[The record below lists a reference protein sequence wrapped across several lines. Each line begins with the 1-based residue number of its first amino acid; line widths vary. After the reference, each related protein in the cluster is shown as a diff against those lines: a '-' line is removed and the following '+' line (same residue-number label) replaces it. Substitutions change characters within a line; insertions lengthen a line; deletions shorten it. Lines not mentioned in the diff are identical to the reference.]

1 MSAEKYLECPECK
14 GSGEADRIEHDSVP
28 CGACNGKGSAE
39 KYELCLKAGLS
50 VRSRQLNQ
58 DDDTWSAPYVLAA
71 DVERLLESAPVVHGL
86 IEERSM
92 GLALRSNLDRGPID
106 THTARLLLIE
116 PIVRDTPESLLR
128 ELIRAAEVWGF
139 RRAVRSYRTHVVTRA
154 RRLLERK

>member
-1 MSAEKYLECPECK
+1 VALATAK
-14 GSGEADRIEHDSVP
+14 GAP
-28 CGACNGKGSAE
+28 K

-86 IEERSM
+86 IEDNDWICFSEP
-92 GLALRSNLDRGPID
+92 GPRADD

-128 ELIRAAEVWGF
+128 ELIRAA
-139 RRAVRSYRTHVVTRA
+139 RSGDLEEQCARIGRVVTRA
-154 RRLLERK
+154 RRLLESK